1 MRATAAVQDLTEITG
16 GVQLA
21 FGMAMTVD
29 GAAEPACVAT
39 PLLRPYVRTVH
50 RRENR

>member
-1 MRATAAVQDLTEITG
+1 MQDLTWIPG

-21 FGMAMTVD
+21 FGVTMTVD

-39 PLLRPYVRTVH
+39 PLLRPHVRTVH